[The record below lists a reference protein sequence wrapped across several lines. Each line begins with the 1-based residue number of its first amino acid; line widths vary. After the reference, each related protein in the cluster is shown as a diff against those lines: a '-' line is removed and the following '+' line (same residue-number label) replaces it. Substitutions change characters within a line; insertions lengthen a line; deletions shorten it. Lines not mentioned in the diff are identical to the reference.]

1 MHTDTTERLL
11 PVSAVV
17 ELTSL
22 SRSFVY
28 EAIKTGAFPR
38 PVKLSPNRVA
48 WPESLVA
55 ASTRLQNRRGG
66 LNVGHS

>member
-1 MHTDTTERLL
+1 MQTDRAERLL
-11 PVSAVV
+11 PLAAVV

-28 EAIKTGAFPR
+28 EAVKTKAFPR

-48 WPESLVA
+48 WPESVIA
-55 ASTRLQNRRGG
+55 AWIATKIADAA
-66 LNVGHS
+66 